1 MRLISEYNFLW
12 SNLGSESPRENMFIM
27 RQNGFLLNT
36 KIVQDT
42 LLNPK
47 GQPHGLCWSVICPFN
62 SPFSKVLHRGMKGWV
77 RRYSEGRRGGMG
89 RRSHQRGMSLPLT
102 KAFIQPFLKAVL
114 FVQDLRKTSPHW
126 NGTLSSVLT
135 RWRNAKR
142 GSNSIID
149 FTPLR
154 KGESR
159 TLFSIWQ
166 PLASLTTWTWAAPS
180 HLARKLRLGTR

>member
-1 MRLISEYNFLW
+1 
-12 SNLGSESPRENMFIM
+12 
-27 RQNGFLLNT
+27 
-36 KIVQDT
+36 
-42 LLNPK
+42 
-47 GQPHGLCWSVICPFN
+47 
-62 SPFSKVLHRGMKGWV
+62 
-77 RRYSEGRRGGMG
+77 MG
-89 RRSHQRGMSLPLT
+89 RRSHQRGMSLSLT
-102 KAFIQPFLKAVL
+102 KAFMQPFLKAVL

-159 TLFSIWQ
+159 TLFSI
-166 PLASLTTWTWAAPS
+166 
-180 HLARKLRLGTR
+180 